1 MGMSDSDDTDR
12 FLPPVPEFSPELVA
26 ECQRARDAMPMIF
39 EWYKRVAMIASTC
52 ASVLHETPGARE
64 LAIRDYRI
72 VTGLL
77 MRCHR
82 LMRSVLELGRRHRFG
97 ESIPVL
103 TRSLCES
110 AIKAAWLSTERS
122 DDAFRR
128 YIADGLKAELEL
140 KGDIENNIAVRGY
153 PLVIETRMLASIASC
168 FAPSGISDH
177 DVRTIRKLPDMA
189 TMYEKT
195 IGEARGIYLVVHK
208 FGSHAT
214 HGTWVDLLHRHL
226 MIDENGNLQIQP
238 EDVPPDQEQLRSGA
252 MVVLRAIE
260 KFLEWVQ
267 LPRDVHG
274 ELWDATVQAD
284 EALRAMHFIIYAGDY
299 EAG

>member
-1 MGMSDSDDTDR
+1 MNASDDADR
-12 FLPPVPEFSPELVA
+12 LLPPVPEFSPELVA
-26 ECQRARDAMPMIF
+26 ECQRERDALPMIF
-39 EWYKRVAMIASTC
+39 EWYKRVAVIATTC

-64 LAIRDYRI
+64 QSIRDYRI
-72 VTGLL
+72 VTALL
-77 MRCHR
+77 LRCGR
-82 LMRSVLELGRRHRFG
+82 LMRSILELARHHRFG

-140 KGDIENNIAVRGY
+140 KGDIEKNIAARGY

-168 FAPSGISDH
+168 FGPSGVSEQ
-177 DVRTIRKLPDMA
+177 DVRTIRRLPDMA
-189 TMYEKT
+189 TMYEKV

-226 MIDENGNLQIQP
+226 MMNEKGDLQIQP
-238 EDVPPDQEQLRSGA
+238 EHVPPDQEQLSSAA

-260 KFLEWVQ
+260 KFLEWVH
-267 LPRDVHG
+267 LPHELHS
-274 ELWDATVQAD
+274 ELWHAAVEAD
-284 EALRAMHFIIYAGDY
+284 EALRSMHFIIYAGDY

>member
-1 MGMSDSDDTDR
+1 
-12 FLPPVPEFSPELVA
+12 
-26 ECQRARDAMPMIF
+26 MIF
-39 EWYKRVAMIASTC
+39 EWYKRVAMIATTC
-52 ASVLHETPGARE
+52 ASVLHETPGARD
-64 LAIRDYRI
+64 LAARDYRI

-77 MRCHR
+77 MRCGR
-82 LMRSVLELGRRHRFG
+82 LMRSVLELARHHRFG

-122 DDAFRR
+122 ADAFER

-140 KGDIENNIAVRGY
+140 KADIEKNVAARGY
-153 PLVIETRMLASIASC
+153 SLVIETRMLGSIASC
-168 FAPSGISDH
+168 FGPSGISEDH
-177 DVRTIRKLPDMA
+177 LRTIRKLPDMA
-189 TMYEKT
+189 TMYEKA
-195 IGEARGIYLVVHK
+195 IRDARGIYLVVHK

-226 MIDENGNLQIQP
+226 MIDEDGQLQIQP
-238 EDVPPDQEQLRSGA
+238 EHVPPDQEQLRSGA

-260 KFLEWVQ
+260 KFLEWAQ
-267 LPRDVHG
+267 LPPELHA

-284 EALRAMHFIIYAGDY
+284 EALRGMHFIIYSGDY